1 MNKKIRIII
10 PLLVPIV
17 SLIYAVGD
25 YSNWWDKLSGR
36 TAALEGV
43 QRLAS
48 PRNYPDIIIFDDEAE
63 FKNLFSYIISKT
75 DNKEVIH
82 LYRKGIFPTAILR
95 VGGTLKPDVGD
106 NLPDGWPNPKFAP
119 ASSPIGFA
127 YGHSRPPGKLDGSN
141 LKPIG
146 SLGDLRQWI
155 NDSRNRERF
164 ILASVLIGVLSLTV
178 AFLDLSKGKS

>member
-1 MNKKIRIII
+1 M
-10 PLLVPIV
+10 
-17 SLIYAVGD
+17 
-25 YSNWWDKLSGR
+25 SGR
-36 TAALEGV
+36 TAAIEGV
-43 QRLAS
+43 KRLAS
-48 PRNYPDIIIFDDEAE
+48 PRNYPDIIIFDDETE
-63 FKNLFSYIISKT
+63 FKKLFSFIISKT

-82 LYRKGIFPTAILR
+82 LYRKDIFPTAILR

-127 YGHSRPPGKLDGSN
+127 YDYSRPPGKLDGSN
-141 LKPIG
+141 LKPVG

-164 ILASVLIGVLSLTV
+164 IVASVLIGVLSLTV
-178 AFLDLSKGKS
+178 AFLDLSKGKN

>member
-1 MNKKIRIII
+1 MNKKIRISIT
-10 PLLVPIV
+10 LLVPIL
-17 SLIYAVGD
+17 SLFYAIGD
-25 YSNWWDKLSGR
+25 HNNWWDKLSGR
-36 TAALEGV
+36 TAALGGV

-48 PRNYPDIIIFDDEAE
+48 PRNYPDIIVFDDEAE
-63 FKNLFSYIISKT
+63 FKDLFSYIISFT
-75 DNKEVIH
+75 YNKEVID
-82 LYRKGIFPTAILR
+82 LYRKGILPTAILR

-127 YGHSRPPGKLDGSN
+127 YNFSKPPGSLDSGK
-141 LKPIG
+141 LKPVG

-164 ILASVLIGVLSLTV
+164 IVTSVLMGVLSLII